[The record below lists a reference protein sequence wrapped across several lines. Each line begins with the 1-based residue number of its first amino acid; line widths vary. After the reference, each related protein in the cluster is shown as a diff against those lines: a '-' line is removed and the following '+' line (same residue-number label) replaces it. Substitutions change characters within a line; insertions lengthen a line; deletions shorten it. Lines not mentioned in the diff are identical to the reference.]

1 LSNPAFG
8 VGDEDVPTQEAETK
22 ISDASEKQPHS
33 AESHNATITAKKSA
47 RAIARDDSH
56 YMRKMVK
63 LARSNDATGVNVS
76 LPSGATVQMFFGQTR
91 PTADSGEAGGKY
103 PRARRRLGPPPV
115 IPPEPANNS
124 NWWRNNSSSTPRSQ
138 LFQGMRART
147 SRPAVTTPPAAQ
159 VPANVVASPS
169 LLPKPPEPIPV
180 VAEETLRERNVKQ
193 LIEVNKVHRS
203 VAEAALDESKDNVE
217 EASASIFDDVA
228 VHEKAEQQR
237 ADARRKQEAALDA
250 AAKKT
255 AAAARQQEVSRKR
268 EAAAA
273 AAVAAAKMDAVTAR
287 QQTAAR
293 EREAAMARAQAAAAA
308 AAITRSDAIKA
319 EAKAKLEAAKLKKQP
334 HIDSHVQKKHV
345 GVSVSGQKTRE
356 IPKAYRKPPKASA
369 DATGSGPSTVT

>member
-1 LSNPAFG
+1 
-8 VGDEDVPTQEAETK
+8 
-22 ISDASEKQPHS
+22 
-33 AESHNATITAKKSA
+33 
-47 RAIARDDSH
+47 
-56 YMRKMVK
+56 
-63 LARSNDATGVNVS
+63 
-76 LPSGATVQMFFGQTR
+76 MFFGQTR

-103 PRARRRLGPPPV
+103 PRARRRLDPPPV
-115 IPPEPANNS
+115 IPLGPVSS
-124 NWWRNNSSSTPRSQ
+124 NWRNIGSSTPRSQ
-138 LFQGMRART
+138 LFQGQRAHT
-147 SRPAVTTPPAAQ
+147 SRPAATTPPAAQ

-293 EREAAMARAQAAAAA
+293 EREAAMARAQVAAAA

-319 EAKAKLEAAKLKKQP
+319 EAKAKLEAAKMEKAAKEATAMVKKPAPELAPPTQLKKQP
-334 HIDSHVQKKHV
+334 HIDSHVQKKKHV

>member
-1 LSNPAFG
+1 
-8 VGDEDVPTQEAETK
+8 
-22 ISDASEKQPHS
+22 
-33 AESHNATITAKKSA
+33 
-47 RAIARDDSH
+47 
-56 YMRKMVK
+56 MV
-63 LARSNDATGVNVS
+63 
-76 LPSGATVQMFFGQTR
+76 M
-91 PTADSGEAGGKY
+91 
-103 PRARRRLGPPPV
+103 
-115 IPPEPANNS
+115 
-124 NWWRNNSSSTPRSQ
+124 
-138 LFQGMRART
+138 
-147 SRPAVTTPPAAQ
+147 
-159 VPANVVASPS
+159 
-169 LLPKPPEPIPV
+169 

-255 AAAARQQEVSRKR
+255 AAAARQQEVARKR
-268 EAAAA
+268 EAAAAA

-356 IPKAYRKPPKASA
+356 IPKTYRKPPKASA
-369 DATGSGPSTVT
+369 DATGSDPVLSPSDSARSDEKSVYGALWRAVQPARGRRPREVHRT